1 MTGKIMGPTG
11 EPPIIALL
19 NFHAVK
25 QHFQYLFMF
34 IAIDF
39 FFATLSSENP
49 HLAMGSGDFKGS
61 KLV

>member
-39 FFATLSSENP
+39 FL
-49 HLAMGSGDFKGS
+49 LL
-61 KLV
+61 LVQKILI